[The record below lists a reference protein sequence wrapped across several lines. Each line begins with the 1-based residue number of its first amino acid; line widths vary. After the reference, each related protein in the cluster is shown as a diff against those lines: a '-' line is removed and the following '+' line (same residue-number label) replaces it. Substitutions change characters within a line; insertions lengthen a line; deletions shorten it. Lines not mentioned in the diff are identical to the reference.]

1 MVLAVAG
8 LMLALFLV
16 ALDQTIVGTA
26 LPKIIADLRGFEQ
39 YAWVTTAYLLASTAT
54 IPVIGKL
61 GDIYGRKWFI
71 VGGVVVFLIGSALCG
86 AAWGMTELILFR
98 GIQGLGAGMI
108 FSNIFTSIAD
118 IFPDPARR
126 AKYQGVFFAVFS
138 LSSVVGPSLGGWITD
153 NLDWRWVFYVNLP
166 LGLFSLVVLPM
177 VLR

>member
-1 MVLAVAG
+1 MLAVAG

-26 LPKIIADLRGFEQ
+26 LPKIIADLEGFER
-39 YAWVTTAYLLASTAT
+39 YAWVTTAYLLASTAM

-71 VGGVVVFLIGSALCG
+71 VAGAFVFLVGSALCG

-108 FSNIFTSIAD
+108 FANIFTS
-118 IFPDPARR
+118 PAS
-126 AKYQGVFFAVFS
+126 AG
-138 LSSVVGPSLGGWITD
+138 
-153 NLDWRWVFYVNLP
+153 
-166 LGLFSLVVLPM
+166 
-177 VLR
+177 